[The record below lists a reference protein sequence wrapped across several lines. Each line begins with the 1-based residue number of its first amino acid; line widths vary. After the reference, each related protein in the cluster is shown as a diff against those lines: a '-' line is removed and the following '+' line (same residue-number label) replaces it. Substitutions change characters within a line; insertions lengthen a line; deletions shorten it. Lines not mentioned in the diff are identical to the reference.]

1 MFATVVLFPSLR
13 QRLNGDARFLGRGQ
27 GLGPPRSK
35 HAPQIQAGG
44 AWIGIQS
51 LHPGCVGWL
60 LGVVLLLLLTE
71 QSISD
76 DSAVRKEEAV
86 ISGIN

>member
-51 LHPGCVGWL
+51 LHPG
-60 LGVVLLLLLTE
+60 
-71 QSISD
+71 ISD